1 VPIAT
6 RRRHKRDSS
15 GQRKMTEP
23 VRQCLKRL
31 VDDNPNLFLDEMQTG
46 LKHEFNHRFTIS
58 TIHRV
63 C

>member
-1 VPIAT
+1 
-6 RRRHKRDSS
+6 
-15 GQRKMTEP
+15 MTKP
-23 VRQCLKRL
+23 VRQCLERL